1 MVPVSTVRSKSEMQ
15 RGEVLTLSEAAAY
28 LRVPEAELAQL
39 AEGGGI
45 PARKI
50 GDEWR
55 FLKQALNEWLHSPD
69 RPCTDAGSI
78 HPRRLM
84 DSLAKELLD
93 ILEDR
98 IVQRLKQATPPPRRP
113 GSKQAVLAHFG
124 IFQNEGD
131 LEEQLADARKRREA
145 GG

>member
-1 MVPVSTVRSKSEMQ
+1 MVPTSSVRSKSEM
-15 RGEVLTLSEAAAY
+15 RREEVLTLSEAAAY
-28 LRVPEAELAQL
+28 LRVAEAELTQL

-50 GDEWR
+50 GGEWR
-55 FLKQALNEWLHSPD
+55 FLKQALNEWLRSPD
-69 RPCTDAGSI
+69 KPCPEAGTI

-84 DSLAKELLD
+84 DSLAEELLD

-98 IVQRLKQATPPPRRP
+98 IVQRLKQATPPPPRP

-131 LEEQLADARKRREA
+131 LEERLADARKRREA